1 MLCYSLPVIKLGTL
15 GGFTFHVDGIPSP
28 GPHTQKA
35 RALMACLAM
44 NHGVDLARERLV
56 EMFWP
61 DADSERARDSLKT
74 ALCSI
79 RQSLRAARVD
89 PDEYLRASR
98 SVARWTVACVDIL
111 EFEALALSD
120 NIADAHQAMR
130 LYRGDFLE
138 GDYGNWAIA
147 HRERLASLYESVL
160 ARVIKTSRDP
170 SVAQRFITR
179 NPYHEEAYAT
189 MIEAALAEQQRSSAL
204 SWVQRC
210 RHALAEIGEQ
220 PSVAFEM
227 RFGSIDAF
235 ARCTLQLVPAS

>member
-1 MLCYSLPVIKLGTL
+1 
-15 GGFTFHVDGIPSP
+15 
-28 GPHTQKA
+28 
-35 RALMACLAM
+35 MACLAM

-98 SVARWTVACVDIL
+98 SVVRWTVACVDVL

-120 NIADAHQAMR
+120 NIADAQQAMR

-227 RFGSIDAF
+227 RFGNIDAF
-235 ARCTLQLVPAS
+235 ARCALQLAPAS